1 MLNLFNAIKPFIR
14 IGNIE
19 ENSKLC
25 KKESEEENKVIE
37 VKENTTMEKYVYKQD
52 NTKRHIAAIIASPIY
67 APQVRDYFYQ
77 AARVGAM
84 NLERSRSANPV
95 PTFPTIGMIANQ
107 QNYAIRLGESMLIDK
122 DFTETLIDL
131 AIEKAGEL
139 GTIEAGT
146 LAKEIDTFVLG

>member
-1 MLNLFNAIKPFIR
+1 M
-14 IGNIE
+14 
-19 ENSKLC
+19 
-25 KKESEEENKVIE
+25 KESKEENKVIDE
-37 VKENTTMEKYVYKQD
+37 IENKTMGNYNDFND
-52 NTKRHIAAIIASPIY
+52 NMKRHIAVIIASPIY

-77 AARVGAM
+77 VARVGAM
-84 NLERSRSANPV
+84 TLERAQSANPV

-139 GTIEAGT
+139 GTIESST